1 MALTEAQIRTLT
13 TVERVASILSILGV
27 ITIIGTFA
35 FSRHFRNP
43 MHRLIFINAF
53 YNLFDFIAT
62 MIATSGPAAGNSS
75 PLCQFQGFCLQMFPM
90 ADVLWTLAM
99 ACDVF
104 LVVYYQFNVQALRK
118 LEIWYI
124 AIITSIVSIPAIIF
138 LFIHSPDKGPMYGG
152 VTLWCSISPN
162 WVVFRIVFYYGPIW
176 FLILSV
182 LLFYILVGIKVIKL
196 RHQFNLS
203 RTDHI
208 ALSSNISTSNHA
220 LDQHKNT
227 VAVTVQIDIQSHPAS
242 HVYPSSTEQNPH
254 SSRGDSSSHNAP
266 LDHKRSKHSNVS
278 FRQYILMPMVFFL
291 VLLATWVAPTINRL
305 SALVNPNHVSYPL
318 LLAVGAMGSLR
329 GFWNGVVFITLG
341 MKGWKRE
348 MKLREDQPKQ
358 PRLHSAVRY
367 GLTQAL
373 IAATALAQRRTIAEV
388 ICREWSLGSTADHPI
403 DILASCHRNDTLQL
417 DRMIMKKAS
426 MLPHASFV
434 HVSDM
439 GPQGTLLM
447 DYVNTVTRRIQ
458 ERAPPGYHP
467 RLHFATVLGDIS
479 GDTRL
484 ADFLGQVSAH
494 DPTSSSDCVLQLRRH
509 WALSF
514 WNEFSSSLTR
524 LNNPSCTNIVQ
535 VDMKQDSNFHSN
547 I

>member
-1 MALTEAQIRTLT
+1 MALTEAQLHTLT
-13 TVERVASILSILGV
+13 TVERVASVLSILGV

-53 YNLFDFIAT
+53 YNLSDFIAT

-75 PLCQFQGFCLQMFPM
+75 ALCQFQGFSLQMSPM

-104 LVVYYQFNVQALRK
+104 LVVYYQFDVQALRK

-124 AIITSIVSIPAIIF
+124 AIITSIVSIPAIVF
-138 LFIHSPDKGPMYGG
+138 LFIHTPEKGPMYGG

-176 FLILSV
+176 FLILIV

-208 ALSSNISTSNHA
+208 ALSSNISSNNHSF
-220 LDQHKNT
+220 DQQKNT
-227 VAVTVQIDIQSHPAS
+227 VAVTVQVDIQSQPADHVHPS
-242 HVYPSSTEQNPH
+242 PTEHTSH
-254 SSRGDSSSHNAP
+254 SSRVNASSPNVP
-266 LDHKRSKHSNVS
+266 LDQKRSKHSNVS

-291 VLLATWVAPTINRL
+291 VLLVTWVAPTINRI
-305 SALVNPNHVSYPL
+305 SALVNPSHASYPL

-348 MKLREDQPKQ
+348 MKLRFIE
-358 PRLHSAVRY
+358 A
-367 GLTQAL
+367 
-373 IAATALAQRRTIAEV
+373 
-388 ICREWSLGSTADHPI
+388 
-403 DILASCHRNDTLQL
+403 
-417 DRMIMKKAS
+417 
-426 MLPHASFV
+426 
-434 HVSDM
+434 
-439 GPQGTLLM
+439 
-447 DYVNTVTRRIQ
+447 
-458 ERAPPGYHP
+458 
-467 RLHFATVLGDIS
+467 
-479 GDTRL
+479 
-484 ADFLGQVSAH
+484 
-494 DPTSSSDCVLQLRRH
+494 
-509 WALSF
+509 
-514 WNEFSSSLTR
+514 
-524 LNNPSCTNIVQ
+524 
-535 VDMKQDSNFHSN
+535 
-547 I
+547 

>member
-1 MALTEAQIRTLT
+1 MALTEAQLRTLA

-27 ITIIGTFA
+27 VTIIGTFA

-104 LVVYYQFNVQALRK
+104 LVVYYQFDVRALRK
-118 LEIWYI
+118 LETWYI
-124 AIITSIVSIPAIIF
+124 AIITSIVAIPAIVF
-138 LFIHSPDKGPMYGG
+138 LFIHTPEKGPMYGS

-162 WVVFRIVFYYGPIW
+162 WVVFRVVFYYGPIW

-208 ALSSNISTSNHA
+208 ALSSNISSTNQA
-220 LDQHKNT
+220 FDQPQNS
-227 VAVTVQIDIQSHPAS
+227 VAVTVQIDIQSQPAA
-242 HVYPSSTEQNPH
+242 HVYPSPCEQKPQ
-254 SSRGDSSSHNAP
+254 SSRNVTP
-266 LDHKRSKHSNVS
+266 EQKRSKHSNVS

-348 MKLREDQPKQ
+348 MKLRLVE
-358 PRLHSAVRY
+358 
-367 GLTQAL
+367 T
-373 IAATALAQRRTIAEV
+373 
-388 ICREWSLGSTADHPI
+388 
-403 DILASCHRNDTLQL
+403 
-417 DRMIMKKAS
+417 
-426 MLPHASFV
+426 
-434 HVSDM
+434 
-439 GPQGTLLM
+439 
-447 DYVNTVTRRIQ
+447 
-458 ERAPPGYHP
+458 
-467 RLHFATVLGDIS
+467 
-479 GDTRL
+479 
-484 ADFLGQVSAH
+484 
-494 DPTSSSDCVLQLRRH
+494 
-509 WALSF
+509 
-514 WNEFSSSLTR
+514 
-524 LNNPSCTNIVQ
+524 
-535 VDMKQDSNFHSN
+535 
-547 I
+547 

>member
-1 MALTEAQIRTLT
+1 MALTEAQTRMLA

-35 FSRHFRNP
+35 CSRHFRNP

-75 PLCQFQGFCLQMFPM
+75 ALCQFQGFCLQMFPM

-124 AIITSIVSIPAIIF
+124 AIITSIVSIPAIVF
-138 LFIHSPDKGPMYGG
+138 LFIHTPEKGPMYGS

-162 WVVFRIVFYYGPIW
+162 WVVFRVVFYYGPIW
-176 FLILSV
+176 FLIVSV

-208 ALSSNISTSNHA
+208 ALSSNISTSNHT
-220 LDQHKNT
+220 LDQHKNA
-227 VAVTVQIDIQSHPAS
+227 VAVTVQIDIQSQPAS
-242 HVYPSSTEQNPH
+242 HVYPSSTEQSPH
-254 SSRGDSSSHNAP
+254 SSRGDPSSHNAP
-266 LDHKRSKHSNVS
+266 LGHQRSRHSNVS

-348 MKLREDQPKQ
+348 LKLRLVE
-358 PRLHSAVRY
+358 A
-367 GLTQAL
+367 
-373 IAATALAQRRTIAEV
+373 
-388 ICREWSLGSTADHPI
+388 
-403 DILASCHRNDTLQL
+403 
-417 DRMIMKKAS
+417 
-426 MLPHASFV
+426 
-434 HVSDM
+434 
-439 GPQGTLLM
+439 
-447 DYVNTVTRRIQ
+447 
-458 ERAPPGYHP
+458 
-467 RLHFATVLGDIS
+467 
-479 GDTRL
+479 
-484 ADFLGQVSAH
+484 
-494 DPTSSSDCVLQLRRH
+494 
-509 WALSF
+509 
-514 WNEFSSSLTR
+514 
-524 LNNPSCTNIVQ
+524 
-535 VDMKQDSNFHSN
+535 
-547 I
+547 